1 MPWRVHFCSY
11 KVDFI
16 LPKCVLVM
24 LASGFFNMVTA
35 SSCTL
40 GSPSCA
46 ERHSLQGWS
55 CRHGAQGRGG
65 GLGQQ
70 PPVPL
75 EPPSSTA
82 PVKLSHQ
89 EKVQTRTA
97 HSCTLGLFFTR
108 VLFFFLISVTIM
120 GRRAPQAL
128 FHVHSSVWVTFG
140 FWLISAYLVCK
151 GGFF

>member
-24 LASGFFNMVTA
+24 LASVFFNMVTA

-108 VLFFFLISVTIM
+108 VLFFFSNQCYYYGKEGTSGIVSCSLICVGDI
-120 GRRAPQAL
+120 
-128 FHVHSSVWVTFG
+128 WVLAHFC
-140 FWLISAYLVCK
+140 ISCV
-151 GGFF
+151 